1 MQRRLLAFAHPLHL
15 SPLPPPRHTLYEPQE
30 DDDEYELDIDAL
42 DAETCWKLQAYVDSV
57 LAAEAA
63 RLPGQAPPPAG
74 APAAAVGGA
83 GAAAPSAPQPAA
95 AAAAIDDSARQAAGG
110 GAQPVADGAPA
121 RSSGERLGWA
131 EPGLG
136 S

>member
-1 MQRRLLAFAHPLHL
+1 MAGISSIHKASLVARPCP
-15 SPLPPPRHTLYEPQE
+15 SPSPSHTRPPRFWQE

-74 APAAAVGGA
+74 APAAAAGG
-83 GAAAPSAPQPAA
+83 AA
-95 AAAAIDDSARQAAGG
+95 AAAGGVPQPGAAAAPAGDGVHQAAGG
-110 GAQPVADGAPA
+110 VQPMADGAPA
-121 RSSGERLGWA
+121 RSSGEDAG
-131 EPGLG
+131 GG
-136 S
+136 